1 MFETDLGK
9 KFEKIE
15 SNKIALFV
23 KDNAIEQV
31 KDLLEE
37 LAKEGKLKELE
48 IVVFY
53 CSKNQEKIQFKEELA
68 LLAEK
73 NQTVQIIHVL
83 TNLDEEQ
90 KEKWQGETGFI
101 DRKMI
106 KRYLDNE
113 QDFFFIITGTTT
125 FNQALKKRLEEELAI
140 KEEMIEVESFL
151 GY

>member
-1 MFETDLGK
+1 MFETDLDK

-15 SNKIALFV
+15 GNKIALFV

-31 KDLLEE
+31 KNLLKE

-68 LLAEK
+68 LLSEK
-73 NQTVQIIHVL
+73 NPTVQIIHVL

-113 QDFFFIITGTTT
+113 QDFFFIIAGTTT

-140 KEEMIEVESFL
+140 KEEMIEEETL
-151 GY
+151 